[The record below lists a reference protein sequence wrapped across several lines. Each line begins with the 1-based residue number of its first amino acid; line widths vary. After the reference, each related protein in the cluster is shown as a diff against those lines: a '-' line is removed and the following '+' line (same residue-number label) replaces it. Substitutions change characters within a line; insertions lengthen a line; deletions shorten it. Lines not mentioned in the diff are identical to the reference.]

1 MTVARDPPSIY
12 TSLPPLP
19 PFSAQY
25 DPLSSTL
32 AERENLDQLAQLAQ
46 EGPANYVLRR
56 ILIDEAEKEETRR
69 KRREKYD
76 EGSDSDKGLNQRDP
90 QDDDGEPPTKR
101 KRTRSSSKK
110 RGWSSTA
117 AEGGDDE
124 ETQAE
129 QRSSGLRKGK
139 GKAKRQHQ
147 QLERPRLAK
156 ELPPTELPEHF
167 PSGSLLSSLHLH
179 ASQHFTSH
187 HSILP
192 PLTTSTPLLPPHLL
206 THFTNLSKEINEEE
220 EALLKKEGMT
230 RRDLKKVREGRL
242 GKMGRGGRKGVWKK
256 AEKGFD
262 ASGLV
267 ALGMLTKL
275 LVEDSL
281 KPPPPPPRIE
291 ISQHS
296 PPPPLP
302 LIDELEGD
310 TTTRT
315 GEGSELP
322 IPPAPIPA

>member
-1 MTVARDPPSIY
+1 MKSAGVRVELAVGIACGDASTVVDMLGESTEGSGVIGKAREGLIIFGRRSRKIPSLPPPPSFSPFYPRMTVARDPASIY

-129 QRSSGLRKGK
+129 QQSSGLRKGK
-139 GKAKRQHQ
+139 GKAKRQHR
-147 QLERPRLAK
+147 QLERPRLAQ
-156 ELPPTELPEHF
+156 ELPHTELPER
-167 PSGSLLSSLHLH
+167 GSLLW
-179 ASQHFTSH
+179 
-187 HSILP
+187 
-192 PLTTSTPLLPPHLL
+192 
-206 THFTNLSKEINEEE
+206 
-220 EALLKKEGMT
+220 T
-230 RRDLKKVREGRL
+230 RCFCGR
-242 GKMGRGGRKGVWKK
+242 R
-256 AEKGFD
+256 
-262 ASGLV
+262 
-267 ALGMLTKL
+267 
-275 LVEDSL
+275 
-281 KPPPPPPRIE
+281 
-291 ISQHS
+291 
-296 PPPPLP
+296 
-302 LIDELEGD
+302 
-310 TTTRT
+310 
-315 GEGSELP
+315 
-322 IPPAPIPA
+322 